1 MGRFVNRP
9 YIQNKLMNEFEIDK
23 KQVRRAFT
31 RAAADYDAAAV
42 LQREVCARMLERLDY
57 IKLQPAY
64 ILDAGSGTGWGTRQ
78 LTEKYPAAQIAS
90 LDIALGMLQAARS
103 HSGWWRKL
111 FGGAQQMQVCGDIE
125 ALPLAANSVGMVW
138 SNLAVQWCNDLP
150 AAFVELHRVLQADG
164 LLMFS
169 TFGPDTLKELRQAF
183 GGVDRHN
190 HLNRFADM
198 HDIGDMLMHAGF
210 AEPVMDMEY
219 LTLTYDDVRGLL
231 YDLKR
236 IGAHNATVGRGRGLM
251 GKNAWARLL
260 ENYERL
266 RRDGKLPATYEVVYG
281 HAWKPQ
287 PRTTKDGATIVLWE
301 RNSLRDGQPRIAR

>member
-1 MGRFVNRP
+1 
-9 YIQNKLMNEFEIDK
+9 MNDFLIDK
-23 KQVRRAFT
+23 QRMRRAFS

-42 LQREVCARMLERLDY
+42 LQREVCARMLERLAY
-57 IKLQPAY
+57 IKLQPAR

-78 LTEKYPAAQIAS
+78 LAEKYPAAQIAS
-90 LDIALGMLQAARS
+90 LDIAIGMLQAARS

-125 ALPLAANSVGMVW
+125 ALPVADSSVEMVW

-150 AAFVELHRVLQADG
+150 AAFAGLHRVLKTDG

-169 TFGPDTLKELRQAF
+169 TFGLDTLKELRQAF
-183 GGVDRHN
+183 GGVDQHN

-198 HDIGDMLMHAGF
+198 HDIGDMLVHAGF

-219 LTLTYDDVRGLL
+219 LTLTYDDVRGVL

-236 IGAHNATVGRGRGLM
+236 IGAHNATAGRGQGLM
-251 GKNAWARLL
+251 GKDAWARLV
-260 ENYERL
+260 ENYERQ

-287 PRTTKDGATIVLWE
+287 PRVTQDGAAIVLWE